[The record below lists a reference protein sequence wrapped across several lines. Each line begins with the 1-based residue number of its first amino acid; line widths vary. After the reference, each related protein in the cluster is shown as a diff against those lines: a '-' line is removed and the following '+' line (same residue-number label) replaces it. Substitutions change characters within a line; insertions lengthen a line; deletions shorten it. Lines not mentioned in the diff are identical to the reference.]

1 MFRGKIMWDAPMQK
15 RRTSDKNARLGKKIR
30 TYRKIWWWDA
40 MRWNQRHGIIGDEN
54 ERSN

>member
-40 MRWNQRHGIIGDEN
+40 MRWNQRHEIIGDEN
-54 ERSN
+54 ERPN